1 MTLEEVMAELKAK
14 GDEKLKKL
22 LAKHGV
28 KEPFFG
34 VKVEYLKVIEKKVKK
49 NYALA
54 KQLYATGNADAQY
67 LAGLITD
74 DSLMTKEDLLLWQ
87 QSALSN
93 NIAEYTVP
101 WVTAGSRYGYE
112 LALEWIDSKED
123 RVSAMGWNTLSHI
136 VALTP
141 DDKLD
146 IKAIKQLL
154 KRITATIHSSPNR
167 TRYTMNGFIIAVG
180 CYIPSL
186 TEEAIAASE
195 KNGVVMVDMGDT
207 NCKVPD
213 VVTYINKVKDRGNLG
228 KKKKTVKC

>member
-1 MTLEEVMAELKAK
+1 MTVDEVMAELKAK

-22 LAKHGV
+22 LVKHGI

-34 VKVEYLKVIEKKVKK
+34 VKIEYLKVIQKKIKK
-49 NYALA
+49 DYTLS

-67 LAGLITD
+67 LAGLIAD
-74 DSLMTKEDLLLWQ
+74 DKQMTKEDLRTWQ
-87 QSALSN
+87 QQALSN

-101 WVTAGSRYGYE
+101 WVAAEGRYGYE
-112 LALEWIDSKED
+112 LALEWIDSPED
-123 RVSAMGWNTLSHI
+123 KASAMGWNTLSHI

-141 DDKLD
+141 DNELD
-146 IKAIKQLL
+146 LPAIKNLL
-154 KRITATIHSSPNR
+154 KRIIQTIHSSPNR

-180 CYIPSL
+180 SYIPSL
-186 TEEAIAASE
+186 TAEAIAASE

-213 VVTYINKVKDRGNLG
+213 AFTYINKIEARGSLG

>member
-1 MTLEEVMAELKAK
+1 MTLEEVMTELKAK

-22 LAKHGV
+22 LVKHGV

-34 VKVEYLKVIEKKVKK
+34 VKVEYLKVIQKKVKK
-49 NYALA
+49 DYTLA

-74 DSLMTKEDLLLWQ
+74 DKQMTKEDLYTWQ
-87 QSALSN
+87 QQALSN

-101 WVTAGSRYGYE
+101 WVAAEGRYGYE
-112 LALEWIDSKED
+112 LGLEWIDSPDDK
-123 RVSAMGWNTLSHI
+123 VSSMGWNTLSHI
-136 VALTP
+136 VTLTP

-146 IKAIKQLL
+146 IPAIKKLL
-154 KRITATIHSSPNR
+154 TRINKTIHSSPNR

-180 CYIPSL
+180 SYIPSL
-186 TEEAIAASE
+186 TAEAIAASE

>member
-22 LAKHGV
+22 LVKHGV

-34 VKVEYLKVIEKKVKK
+34 VKVEYLKVIQKKVKK
-49 NYALA
+49 DYTLA

-74 DSLMTKEDLLLWQ
+74 DKQMTKEDLYTWQ
-87 QSALSN
+87 QQALSN

-101 WVTAGSRYGYE
+101 WVAAEGRYGYE
-112 LALEWIDSKED
+112 LGLEWIDSHDDK
-123 RVSAMGWNTLSHI
+123 VSSMGWNTLSHI

-146 IKAIKQLL
+146 LAVIKQLL
-154 KRITATIHSSPNR
+154 GRINKTIHSSPNR

-180 CYIPSL
+180 SYIPSL
-186 TEEAIAASE
+186 TADAIAASE